1 MRRERQPDQLDVLM
15 NGGILHDAVP
25 RADLLADARADLLLV
40 FVADLEVVHLLGLL
54 EDRAQLP
61 GGLSRRVG
69 RRRQPGHEAGRG
81 KQHSPGHCHRAHIYD
96 SFCTGGVDAAFPLSA
111 AGVSGL

>member
-1 MRRERQPDQLDVLM
+1 VRGERQPDQLDVLM
-15 NGGILHDAVP
+15 NGGILHDAVT
-25 RADLLADARADLLLV
+25 RADLLADAGADFLLV

-61 GGLSRRVG
+61 GRLPRRVG
-69 RRRQPGHEAGRG
+69 RRRQSGHQAGRG
-81 KQHSPGHCHRAHIYD
+81 KQHSPGHCHRAHNYD
-96 SFCTGGVDAAFPLSA
+96 SFCTGGVDAAFSLSA